1 MPRKREFDPF
11 GEHARLRFGY
21 HRQLLGANLHFRSD
35 SRALLRLVEHAYAHL
50 PQHRVGDKAP
60 ELRITLLLDKEPARA
75 ARRAMPGPFQLL
87 HGSGLLAAVSSG
99 ADYVFLAP
107 QANAALIVVSERTLR
122 CTELTRYE
130 LIEFAVF
137 TLASRSQ
144 DLVPLHAACV
154 ARQGRGLLLMGDTGA
169 GKSTLSLQCLLSG
182 LDFLSEDSVFVDAHT
197 LRATGIANFL
207 HVRADSLRWI
217 DNSRVAAAIRR
228 SPVIQ
233 RRSGQRKF
241 EWDLRR
247 TQFHLAAAP
256 VKLTGLVFLSAQRA
270 APGSELLRPVGKQ
283 DMHARLVS
291 LQPYASR
298 SPEWQT
304 FVKNAMQT
312 RIVEL
317 RRGRHPAE
325 AAAALHALLRR

>member
-11 GEHARLRFGY
+11 GEHSRLRFAY
-21 HRQLLGANLHFRSD
+21 RRQLLGANLHFRSNC
-35 SRALLRLVEHAYAHL
+35 RALLRLVEHAYAHL
-50 PQHRVGDKAP
+50 PQHRLGAQAP
-60 ELRITLLLDKEPARA
+60 ELRITLLLNKEPART
-75 ARRAMPGPFQLL
+75 ARGAMPGPFQLL
-87 HGSGLLAAVSSG
+87 HGSGLLAAASGG
-99 ADYVFLAP
+99 ADCVFLAP

-122 CTELTRYE
+122 CAELTRYE

-144 DLVPLHAACV
+144 SLVPLHAACV
-154 ARQGRGLLLMGDTGA
+154 ALQGRGLLLMGDTGA
-169 GKSTLSLQCLLSG
+169 GKSTLSLQCLLNG

-217 DNSRVAAAIRR
+217 ANTRVAAAIRG

-241 EWDLRR
+241 EWDLRHTR
-247 TQFHLAAAP
+247 FPLAAAP
-256 VKLTGLVFLSAQRA
+256 VTLTGVVFLSAQRA
-270 APGSELLRPVGKQ
+270 APGSELLRPVAKK
-283 DMHARLVS
+283 DLRARLVS
-291 LQPYASR
+291 LQPYASS
-298 SPEWQT
+298 SPEWQS
-304 FVKNAMQT
+304 FVKNVLQL

-317 RRGRHPAE
+317 RRGRHPAQ
-325 AAAALHALLRR
+325 AAAALHALLQR